1 MTPAQRERYDTVVII
16 TTKKGNS
23 LDKPTPESSFTVFP
37 NPGNQEVKVRFNL
50 QEAGSLEFQ
59 LLDKEGGFLK
69 SFEQDFSSAGTQ
81 EISIP
86 VDELPADTYFLR
98 VKLNGQY
105 ETRRVIVQ

>member
-1 MTPAQRERYDTVVII
+1 MI

-50 QEAGSLEFQ
+50 QEAGQLEFQ
-59 LLDKEGGFLK
+59 LLDKDGDFLRAIEK
-69 SFEQDFSSAGTQ
+69 DFTDSGEQ

-86 VDELPADTYFLR
+86 LDELPADTYFLR